1 MRDDGGSHIDKL
13 FPAAEWTSKAAIQA
27 PNNVKGKINAYDRKQ
42 KDMKGNTVLDK
53 TDYSGYAQLRPN
65 KIDIGK
71 IQRKM
76 VGSNQH
82 YSDIGIGSAKTNQS
96 IL

>member
-1 MRDDGGSHIDKL
+1 
-13 FPAAEWTSKAAIQA
+13 
-27 PNNVKGKINAYDRKQ
+27 
-42 KDMKGNTVLDK
+42 MKGNTVLDK